1 MAATPITEHPD
12 YLRMREIRAGDL
24 SSQAEREAL
33 AALAATTSEPRVALI
48 AQTWQIVETRHAG
61 AHEEAVVLLAET
73 LGLLDRVDLSNV
85 TRSFG
90 RDLLMGLAA
99 GVSSALDVPEVDFA
113 AIDDLIQ
120 RLETFAQSLEL
131 RPFLLW
137 EVRIRRHAMV
147 GDTREAEFWSKRLL
161 PHVNYTN
168 RFMNGLGCPNCTLGV
183 IAWLRGPTVDPDELD
198 VMFRPVFSG
207 NTNYPGE
214 DRSLLNAVFKGSP
227 PPQCDSGLQLC
238 STVFGRSLLYA
249 GRFAKAARR
258 IKQARELG
266 PGGVCLLPEIAS
278 LELALAMGS
287 PKTIDKAC
295 TELTPLAEKHEDI
308 EERFLAQLRIV
319 QAHRTRGR
327 VAPTEAAALSASRLD
342 KRLKKDS
349 YTEQLKRELAEGPP
363 FPLKDAA
370 RLPTFL

>member
-1 MAATPITEHPD
+1 MSASKS
-12 YLRMREIRAGDL
+12 R
-24 SSQAEREAL
+24 
-33 AALAATTSEPRVALI
+33 
-48 AQTWQIVETRHAG
+48 
-61 AHEEAVVLLAET
+61 
-73 LGLLDRVDLSNV
+73 LDRVDLSDV

-90 RDLLMGLAA
+90 RDVLMGLAA

-137 EVRIRRHAMV
+137 EVR
-147 GDTREAEFWSKRLL
+147 
-161 PHVNYTN
+161 
-168 RFMNGLGCPNCTLGV
+168 
-183 IAWLRGPTVDPDELD
+183 
-198 VMFRPVFSG
+198 
-207 NTNYPGE
+207 
-214 DRSLLNAVFKGSP
+214 
-227 PPQCDSGLQLC
+227 
-238 STVFGRSLLYA
+238 
-249 GRFAKAARR
+249 
-258 IKQARELG
+258 
-266 PGGVCLLPEIAS
+266 IAS

-327 VAPTEAAALSASRLD
+327 LAPTEAAALSASRLD
-342 KRLKKDS
+342 KRLNRTT
-349 YTEQLKRELAEGPP
+349 YAEQLARELAEGPL